1 MQINRGDMLA
11 YAESYVAEDFY
22 MQQARKNGAEVGA
35 IDPTAAVGNLI
46 KYLIKSAKS
55 RSVVEIGTG
64 SGVGGLWI
72 FAGLNNDG
80 VLTTIDTEREFS
92 KIAKQIFQDAEIAPT
107 LYRIITGNLI
117 EVVDK
122 LADNNYDFV
131 VARCSNE
138 LPDMVHAAARLLKVG
153 GVFLID
159 AVMAGGKVAD
169 ATQRDSES
177 IARRDAIKLIQ
188 EDKRWNSTL
197 LPIGAGVLVAHK
209 LM

>member
-153 GVFLID
+153 GIFLID

>member
-1 MQINRGDMLA
+1 M
-11 YAESYVAEDFY
+11 
-22 MQQARKNGAEVGA
+22 
-35 IDPTAAVGNLI
+35 
-46 KYLIKSAKS
+46 
-55 RSVVEIGTG
+55 VEIGTG

-92 KIAKQIFQDAEIAPT
+92 KIAKQIFQDAEISPT

>member
-55 RSVVEIGTG
+55 KSVVEIGTG

-138 LPDMVHAAARLLKVG
+138 LPDMVHAAARLLRVG

>member
-1 MQINRGDMLA
+1 MLFRS

-55 RSVVEIGTG
+55 KSVVEIGTG

>member
-55 RSVVEIGTG
+55 KSVVEIGTG

-138 LPDMVHAAARLLKVG
+138 LPDMVHAAARLLRVG
-153 GVFLID
+153 GIFLID